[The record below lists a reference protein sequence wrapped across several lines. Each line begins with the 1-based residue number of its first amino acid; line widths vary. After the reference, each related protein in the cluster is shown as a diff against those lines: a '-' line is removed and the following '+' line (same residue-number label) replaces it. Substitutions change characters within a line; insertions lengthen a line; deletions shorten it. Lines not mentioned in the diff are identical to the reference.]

1 MISVKNKL
9 ESMFGLVGII
19 ISSTLLFMAVLL
31 TPGYNPLEDTVSS
44 LGLGPAKSLFSI
56 AFVIGGSMGIPF
68 YIYLERELSNLNETV
83 RRLATA
89 MSIIT
94 CVCIALVGI
103 IPDETYIEI
112 FRIFHSTV
120 AFFSFISSAA
130 YIGLFSILMYLS
142 SNKSQFSRISFRKYH
157 AILGFVIVGVL
168 IILLITLLPIV
179 EWIMTVLILTW
190 IFISSIFVFVYQFI
204 YIPVPTLR
212 KLPNKKLL
220 HLFEEILNILNELN
234 LDQESITKA
243 VKRDIKIIESRIEKE
258 HLSNSKEIKNHT

>member
-9 ESMFGLVGII
+9 ESVFGLVGIT
-19 ISSTLLFMAVLL
+19 ISSILLFIAVLL

-44 LGLGPAKSLFSI
+44 LALGPAKSLFSI
-56 AFVIGGSMGIPF
+56 SFVVGGSMGIPF
-68 YIYLERELSNLNETV
+68 YIYLERELSNLNEVV

-103 IPDETYIEI
+103 IPDETYLEV
-112 FRIFHSTV
+112 FRVFHSTV

-142 SNKSQFSRISFRKYH
+142 SKKSQISRISFRKYL
-157 AILGFVIVGVL
+157 AILGFIIVGVL
-168 IILLITLLPIV
+168 IILLTTLLPIV
-179 EWIMTVLILTW
+179 EWIMTILILAW
-190 IFISSIFVFVYQFI
+190 IFITSIYVFVYKFI

-212 KLPNKKLL
+212 KLPNSKLL
-220 HLFEEILNILNELN
+220 RLFKEMLNILNELN
-234 LDQESITKA
+234 LEQESIIKA

-258 HLSNSKEIKNHT
+258 RE

>member
-9 ESMFGLVGII
+9 ESMFGLVGIT
-19 ISSTLLFMAVLL
+19 ISSILLLMAVLL

-44 LGLGPAKSLFSI
+44 LALGPAKSLFSI

-68 YIYLERELSNLNETV
+68 YIYLERELSNLNEIV
-83 RRLATA
+83 RRIATA

-120 AFFSFISSAA
+120 AFFSFISSAT

-142 SNKSQFSRISFRKYH
+142 SKETQISRISFRKYH
-157 AILGFVIVGVL
+157 AILGFIIVGVL
-168 IILLITLLPIV
+168 IILLITLHPFL
-179 EWIMTVLILTW
+179 EWIMTVLILAW
-190 IFISSIFVFVYQFI
+190 IFITSIYVFI
-204 YIPVPTLR
+204 YKFINIPIPTLR
-212 KLPNKKLL
+212 RIPNKKLL
-220 HLFEEILNILNELN
+220 QLFKEMLVILNELN
-234 LDQESITKA
+234 LEQENITKA
-243 VKRDIKIIESRIEKE
+243 VKRDIEIIKSRIEKE
-258 HLSNSKEIKNHT
+258 DVSNSR